1 MKSHTHTHTKQKI
14 KRKESMIFLKLKKM
28 WKIYN
33 QNLFLQIAQKSP
45 DDFFVN

>member
-1 MKSHTHTHTKQKI
+1 MKSHTHTQKTKD
-14 KRKESMIFLKLKKM
+14 KEKGINDFLKLKKM